1 MGIRDI
7 LKSKPWAGWA
17 VAGVLI
23 VVCGWVW
30 YRSLSGGA
38 DPYTLGRMTQTITI
52 RDRETGDE
60 WTMQRGRFEQALW
73 DRPLPIDPSQGV
85 ANPKTGKLTGFPKS
99 EWESTIDRISRE
111 RQATATTGGR
121 GGKPSTTA
129 PGK

>member
-1 MGIRDI
+1 MSIRDF

-23 VVCGWVW
+23 VVTGWVW
-30 YRSLSGGA
+30 YRSLGGGA
-38 DPYTLGRMTQTITI
+38 DPYTLGRMTETITI

-111 RQATATTGGR
+111 RNATASAKGS
-121 GGKPSTTA
+121 KPSTTA